1 MNEPISVG
9 LGERAI
15 SRIKDDVLVAY
26 GLGSCLAIS
35 MVDPAIRL
43 GGLLHAVL
51 PETTGNGDPFSSKYV
66 DSGIEGLLNLMLK
79 EGAER
84 YRIVVRMVGGA
95 NMLISTSQANA
106 FDIGSRNVTVA
117 RRTLEKFNLKVR
129 SEHVGGHTGRTVRLY
144 IGDGRTTVRV
154 IGGQEEDL

>member
-15 SRIKDDVLVAY
+15 SRNKDDVLVAY

-35 MVDPAIRL
+35 MVDPTIRL

-51 PETTGNGDPFSSKYV
+51 PEYTGNGDPLSSKYV
-66 DSGIEGLLNLMLK
+66 DSGIEALLREMLQ

-84 YRIVVRMVGGA
+84 YRIIVRMVGGA
-95 NMLISTSQANA
+95 NMLTPSSQPNS
-106 FDIGSRNVTVA
+106 FDIGSRNVMVA
-117 RRTLEKFNLKVR
+117 RKTLERFNLKIR

-154 IGGQEEDL
+154 IGGKEEDL